1 MAMDEKAFKRI
12 DEKDELIMR
21 EVMNRVF
28 KEVEQNTRVDN
39 ERALEAIS
47 AIGIE
52 KLEVSTDE
60 LVEWQSMADLSVRNL
75 IQSGEISEQ
84 SVLLY
89 LTTLQDYRRE
99 GGSD

>member
-1 MAMDEKAFKRI
+1 
-12 DEKDELIMR
+12 MR

-28 KEVEQNTRVDN
+28 EEVEQNTRVDN

-52 KLEVSTDE
+52 KLKVSTDE